1 VAIALATVV
10 PYNVIVKAP
19 GSVRPSGETRVI
31 EAVHEG
37 TVAQILVKENQVV
50 QAGEAIVEL
59 TDSRLQTQK
68 QQLTDRIQKN
78 QQQLNQL
85 TAQLNQLE
93 RQIAAERQLSDRTI
107 AADQADLRRNQRDY
121 QDRQVTTQADVQ
133 AAEATMELVRQ
144 ELRRY
149 QQLANTGAVSQLQI
163 EEKEEAFKVARSKL
177 ERARA
182 SLNPSAE
189 NVTIA
194 QEQIA
199 QDRARGESTF
209 ATLNQEKEAIT
220 QQKIQLQA
228 QTNHDRQELQQVE
241 TDLEKSIVRAPET
254 GTILQLNLRN
264 PEQLVKP
271 GDEIVQLSPNQSP
284 LVIKARVPAQEIGKV
299 RLCQQ
304 AAIADCLAGIVKL
317 RISAYPYPDYGT
329 FNGAVKAISPDVI
342 IPRQDDAN
350 GGSPYYEVTIQP
362 EQPCLVKDDRAYPL
376 QPGMEVEADIIS
388 KQETLLTFIF
398 RKARLLTAW

>member
-177 ERARA
+177 
-182 SLNPSAE
+182 SCLSFKFP
-189 NVTIA
+189 
-194 QEQIA
+194 
-199 QDRARGESTF
+199 DRS
-209 ATLNQEKEAIT
+209 
-220 QQKIQLQA
+220 
-228 QTNHDRQELQQVE
+228 
-241 TDLEKSIVRAPET
+241 S
-254 GTILQLNLRN
+254 
-264 PEQLVKP
+264 
-271 GDEIVQLSPNQSP
+271 
-284 LVIKARVPAQEIGKV
+284 
-299 RLCQQ
+299 C
-304 AAIADCLAGIVKL
+304 
-317 RISAYPYPDYGT
+317 
-329 FNGAVKAISPDVI
+329 
-342 IPRQDDAN
+342 
-350 GGSPYYEVTIQP
+350 
-362 EQPCLVKDDRAYPL
+362 
-376 QPGMEVEADIIS
+376 S
-388 KQETLLTFIF
+388 KCF
-398 RKARLLTAW
+398 RDQNMQFRSKTA